1 MPKPILVSLDPDADP
16 PVTVSAADYAVKK
29 GKRRRIVWK
38 KDPNSPKNF
47 SFRYLTIDG
56 GGSMFVNP
64 KVRKRSIEITDN
76 AEHTQ
81 AEAVF
86 WYQVTVTHKGIPYSS
101 GLAGQGAAR
110 TPIDE
115 GAEKKRKDKK
125 SRDKKRK
132 DKKGK
137 DKKRKGKK
145 GKNRYPKDR
154 KLEGRKRKGGKRKHK
169 KRAGEELVIRIQ
181 PLIRNR

>member
-16 PVTVSAADYAVKK
+16 PVTVSVADYVVKK
-29 GKRRRIVWK
+29 GKRRRLVWK

-47 SFRYLTIDG
+47 RFRYLTIDG

-76 AEHTQ
+76 AQHTQ
-81 AEAVF
+81 TEAVY

-101 GLAGQGAAR
+101 GLAGQSAVHTAQ
-110 TPIDE
+110 E
-115 GAEKKRKDKK
+115 QGAEKKT
-125 SRDKKRK
+125 
-132 DKKGK
+132 K
-137 DKKRKGKK
+137 DKKRKRRKSEGGKA
-145 GKNRYPKDR
+145 KDR
-154 KLEGRKRKGGKRKHK
+154 KAGGRKQKDGKPGTREC
-169 KRAGEELVIRIQ
+169 AGEELVAPIR